1 MMGWVPGCDRDA
13 GPLGV
18 ISSAIDG
25 QAYKVWP
32 VRPTVGTGKLFKEGG
47 CFYQAWITS

>member
-1 MMGWVPGCDRDA
+1 MDWVLGWDRDA

-18 ISSAIDG
+18 ISCAIDG

-32 VRPTVGTGKLFKEGG
+32 VRAAVGTAKLFKEGG
-47 CFYQAWITS
+47 CFHQAWITS